1 MGNFIAK
8 ALAMWFI
15 ACGVIGTALVLKIG
29 IIAATGAGC
38 ASMEVFG
45 YSVMIGEQCQESSND

>member
-1 MGNFIAK
+1 MGSFIAK
-8 ALAMWFI
+8 AFAMWFF

-38 ASMEVFG
+38 ASREVIG
-45 YSVMIGEQCQESSND
+45 HSVMIGEQCQESSND